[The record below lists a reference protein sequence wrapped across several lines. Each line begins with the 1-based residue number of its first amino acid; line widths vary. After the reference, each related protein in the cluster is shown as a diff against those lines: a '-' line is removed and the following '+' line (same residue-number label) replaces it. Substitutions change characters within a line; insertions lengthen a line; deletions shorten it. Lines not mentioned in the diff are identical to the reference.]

1 MNTSK
6 RLVSIDLLRGLTVM
20 LMIFVNNGAGDHI
33 YATLQHSKWN
43 GMTLADVV
51 FPSFL
56 FIMGMSTYLSLRKFS
71 FHWSRPV
78 AKKVF
83 KRAVLLFL
91 IGLGLNWLDMIFDG
105 RPLDFAHL
113 RIWGVMQ
120 RLGICYLLTAVLA
133 LSIHRPVNKRGIDV
147 GFVSIIIVGLVAYS
161 AILLL
166 GHGYDYNAQTNVL
179 ARVDNGLFGWNHL
192 YHKSPVDPEG
202 LVSTLS
208 ATLHCMI
215 GFVVMEAL
223 AALSKEMQ
231 KMKFCLMLAF
241 AFLVVGCILSQ
252 WLPLNKRVW
261 STSYVFMSIGC
272 VLALLGL
279 LIYFVDMHGDA
290 SATKRYPLLKSFGMN
305 PLALY
310 VGSEVLSIVFGALGI
325 KDDAFHLINSVVTNA
340 SWAGFNYAFFF
351 TAIFAVM
358 GLVMYR
364 KRIFIKL

>member
-1 MNTSK
+1 
-6 RLVSIDLLRGLTVM
+6 
-20 LMIFVNNGAGDHI
+20 
-33 YATLQHSKWN
+33 
-43 GMTLADVV
+43 
-51 FPSFL
+51 
-56 FIMGMSTYLSLRKFS
+56 
-71 FHWSRPV
+71 
-78 AKKVF
+78 
-83 KRAVLLFL
+83 
-91 IGLGLNWLDMIFDG
+91 MIFDG

-305 PLALY
+305 PLAIY

-325 KDDAFHLINSVVTNA
+325 KDGAFHLINSVVTNA

>member
-1 MNTSK
+1 MNTTK
-6 RLVSIDLLRGLTVM
+6 RLVSIDLLRGMTVM
-20 LMIFVNNGAGDHI
+20 LMIFVNDGAGDHVF
-33 YATLQHSKWN
+33 ATLQHSKWN
-43 GMTLADVV
+43 GMTLADCV

-56 FIMGMSTYLSLRKFS
+56 FIMGMSIYLSLRKFN
-71 FHWSRPV
+71 FHWSKPV
-78 AKKVF
+78 VKKVF
-83 KRAVLLFL
+83 KRAVLLLL

-105 RPLDFAHL
+105 RPFDFGHL

-133 LSIHRPVNKRGIDV
+133 LSLHRPANKRGIDV
-147 GFVSIIIVGLVAYS
+147 GFVPIIIVGLVTYS

-166 GHGYDYNAQTNVL
+166 GNGYDYNAQTNIL
-179 ARVDNGLFGWNHL
+179 ARVDNDLFGWNHL

-215 GFVVMEAL
+215 GFVVMKAL
-223 AALSKEMQ
+223 ALMTKNKAKLS
-231 KMKFCLMLAF
+231 F
-241 AFLVVGCILSQ
+241 CILLSVCFLALGGLISI

-261 STSYVFMSIGC
+261 STSYVFMSIGIVLA
-272 VLALLGL
+272 VLALL
-279 LIYFVDMHGDA
+279 IYIVDMHGDA
-290 SATKRYPLLKSFGMN
+290 SSSNRYPLLKSFGMN

-310 VGSEVLSIVFGALGI
+310 VGSEVLSIIFGALGI
-325 KDDAFHLINSVVTNA
+325 KDAAYLLLNGLIPDA
-340 SWAGFNYAFFF
+340 SWVGLAYAFLF
-351 TAIFAVM
+351 TAVFAVM